1 MEARAAPARCEK
13 LEAEAQAAHEGGE
26 KRKGSLVS
34 RTSSDP
40 DRIDETTLNAALF
53 FTVKPSELRILSVLG
68 SGAHANVYQAEW
80 TRTFAAGTSSI
91 IVAVK
96 QLHTDLG
103 EVYRNR
109 ERLTMLTDP
118 NTARPF
124 ADHPNLVKCVDST
137 LEPPYLIITEFL
149 AGGSLFDLLYNSS
162 QQLSIWQQVKILLDI
177 ASGMRYLHEQKPC
190 ILHRDLK
197 SSNVLLAKPLRS
209 ATQEPFA
216 KVADFGLARASDDV
230 QQAMTAGVGTWRWM
244 APEVFASDPDSD
256 DAAYNLKADV
266 YSFGIL
272 MYEVLERQLP
282 YSEKFGTGLR
292 AGGGMDRQTDV
303 SDPRIGLHVCRGLRP
318 AMKPISTDDGTH
330 EVREELKLLMQRA
343 WSNEPEDLPMS
354 AMASVATV
362 PVSFG
367 TQQPDGS
374 TFYGS
379 FEAQTTYP
387 SRGSFMP
394 PSPPPPAPR
403 ALSRPRV
410 SGVQSPLPPL
420 VQPKGDVAP
429 MLPERSPCGPMKSLD
444 PPGLIAAGIPWLDS
458 LSPWQPTR
466 PPSPMP
472 VARAR
477 SVSPCPSP
485 IHRVVRTTR
494 HAAPCASC
502 CRAPVPI
509 LPSTAR
515 RKRGEQWL

>member
-1 MEARAAPARCEK
+1 
-13 LEAEAQAAHEGGE
+13 
-26 KRKGSLVS
+26 
-34 RTSSDP
+34 
-40 DRIDETTLNAALF
+40 
-53 FTVKPSELRILSVLG
+53 
-68 SGAHANVYQAEW
+68 
-80 TRTFAAGTSSI
+80 
-91 IVAVK
+91 
-96 QLHTDLG
+96 
-103 EVYRNR
+103 
-109 ERLTMLTDP
+109 
-118 NTARPF
+118 
-124 ADHPNLVKCVDST
+124 
-137 LEPPYLIITEFL
+137 
-149 AGGSLFDLLYNSS
+149 
-162 QQLSIWQQVKILLDI
+162 
-177 ASGMRYLHEQKPC
+177 
-190 ILHRDLK
+190 
-197 SSNVLLAKPLRS
+197 
-209 ATQEPFA
+209 
-216 KVADFGLARASDDV
+216 
-230 QQAMTAGVGTWRWM
+230 
-244 APEVFASDPDSD
+244 
-256 DAAYNLKADV
+256 
-266 YSFGIL
+266 
-272 MYEVLERQLP
+272 
-282 YSEKFGTGLR
+282 
-292 AGGGMDRQTDV
+292 
-303 SDPRIGLHVCRGLRP
+303 
-318 AMKPISTDDGTH
+318 
-330 EVREELKLLMQRA
+330 
-343 WSNEPEDLPMS
+343 MS

-515 RKRGEQWL
+515 SITRMVTTPSQPPVRSYSRSPSPTTRLPSPDLRGAHRAVDAPLPPASARRRRKLKTASHSEVEAKVDGLEEIRRWEARLGAGPEHRGSSDTSTDATSSVPLSRLERHVFRRKLFAQELAQIERLLSDEGDLRSAAAQ

>member
-1 MEARAAPARCEK
+1 M
-13 LEAEAQAAHEGGE
+13 AEPESHES
-26 KRKGSLVS
+26 KGSLVS

-109 ERLTMLTDP
+109 ERLTM
-118 NTARPF
+118 
-124 ADHPNLVKCVDST
+124 

-282 YSEKFGTGLR
+282 YSEKFGT
-292 AGGGMDRQTDV
+292 DV

-343 WSNEPEDLPMS
+343 WSNEPEDR
-354 AMASVATV
+354 
-362 PVSFG
+362 
-367 TQQPDGS
+367 PD
-374 TFYGS
+374 FQ
-379 FEAQTTYP
+379 ELEDN
-387 SRGSFMP
+387 
-394 PSPPPPAPR
+394 
-403 ALSRPRV
+403 LSRLW
-410 SGVQSPLPPL
+410 Q
-420 VQPKGDVAP
+420 A
-429 MLPERSPCGPMKSLD
+429 
-444 PPGLIAAGIPWLDS
+444 LDS
-458 LSPWQPTR
+458 PT
-466 PPSPMP
+466 S
-472 VARAR
+472 
-477 SVSPCPSP
+477 
-485 IHRVVRTTR
+485 
-494 HAAPCASC
+494 AP
-502 CRAPVPI
+502 
-509 LPSTAR
+509 
-515 RKRGEQWL
+515 